1 MIAIMHALSSN
12 HSVVIVVALHCRIT
26 ARAKAE
32 GTWLIKFLIR
42 EIF

>member
-1 MIAIMHALSSN
+1 MIAMMHTLSSN
-12 HSVVIVVALHCRIT
+12 HSVVIVVT